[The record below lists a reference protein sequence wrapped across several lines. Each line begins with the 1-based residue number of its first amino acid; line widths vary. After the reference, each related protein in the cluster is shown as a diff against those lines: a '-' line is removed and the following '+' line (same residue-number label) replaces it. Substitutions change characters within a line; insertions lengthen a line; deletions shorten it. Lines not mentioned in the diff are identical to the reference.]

1 MSTEADIVERLQ
13 HPVMLHS
20 SAEHTNAERRE
31 AAAEITKLR
40 AERDAAVLAERERC
54 KKSVRNTICNMSWP
68 PEDGDQL
75 IDDLQMGIALFA
87 TDREANS

>member
-1 MSTEADIVERLQ
+1 MTDLVEKLTIWPAADGADALAGHFVEALMQ
-13 HPVMLHS
+13 
-20 SAEHTNAERRE
+20 E

-40 AERDAAVLAERERC
+40 AERDAAVLTERERC

-75 IDDLQMGIALFA
+75 IDDLQMGIALLA
-87 TDREANS
+87 TERADD